1 MLEVRGINAFYGDSQ
16 ILWGIDLSVS
26 AGGRVAVLGRNGAG
40 KTTLFKSI
48 MNAGP
53 TVHGSVMW
61 RGDDIAAH
69 AHFQRARA
77 GLSLVPEDRRI
88 FSHLTVRENLLM
100 ALPGGVDR
108 AGRCEAIL
116 QAFPILQPLVRR
128 MGSQLSGGQKQ
139 MLAIARGLMAE
150 PALLMLDEPTEGV
163 APVVVEEMVHAI
175 NAICEASGTA
185 LLLSEQ
191 SLWFSRQCTSFV
203 YILDAGRISYAGD
216 WAGLDRA
223 PEILDRYLAV

>member
-1 MLEVRGINAFYGDSQ
+1 MLEVRDLNALYDDSQ
-16 ILWGIDLSVS
+16 ILWNLDLSIA

-53 TVHGSVMW
+53 TVRGKVVW
-61 RGDDIAAH
+61 RGDDITART
-69 AHFQRARA
+69 HFQRVRA

-108 AGRCEAIL
+108 DGRCAEIL
-116 QAFPILQPLVRR
+116 QAFPILQPLVER
-128 MGSQLSGGQKQ
+128 MGNQLSGGQKQ
-139 MLAIARGLMAE
+139 MLAIARGLMAA

-163 APVVVEEMVHAI
+163 APVIVQEMARII
-175 NAICEASGTA
+175 NATCERYGMA

-191 SLWFSRQCTSFV
+191 SLWFARQCTSFV
-203 YILDAGRISYAGD
+203 YILDAGRIAYAGD
-216 WAGLDRA
+216 WAGLDAA
-223 PEILDRYLAV
+223 PRILDRYLAV